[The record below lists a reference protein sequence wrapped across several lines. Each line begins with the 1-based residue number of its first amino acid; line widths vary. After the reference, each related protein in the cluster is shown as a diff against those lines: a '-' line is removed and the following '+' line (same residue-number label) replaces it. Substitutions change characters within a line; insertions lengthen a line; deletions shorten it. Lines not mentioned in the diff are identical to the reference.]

1 MAATVQQPRRIL
13 RLPQVKAVS
22 GLGRTKIYD
31 LMKEGRFPKAR
42 RIAGANV
49 VGWDSV
55 EIDAWIVA
63 QLGQVA

>member
-55 EIDAWIVA
+55 EIDAWIAA